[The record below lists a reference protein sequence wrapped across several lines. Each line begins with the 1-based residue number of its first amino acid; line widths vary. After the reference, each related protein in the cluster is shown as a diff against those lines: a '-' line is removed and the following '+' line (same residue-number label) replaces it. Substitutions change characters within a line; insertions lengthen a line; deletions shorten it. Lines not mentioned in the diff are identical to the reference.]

1 MLIKWLVVDS
11 ENCFDWHLIILMSFI
26 IVYHFSCL
34 SGLFCYQLELYYSWR
49 KFLFQRLLHITVE
62 SEYKI
67 KTQRNCNNINNKRG
81 EVHAYISTNQ
91 NNNTSNK
98 NNTKIRI
105 DENNTQKI
113 RIDKNNIFFDS
124 PRFGPSHL
132 SVSWLR
138 LWGPVACGYQ
148 DVLHARVTWPR

>member
-1 MLIKWLVVDS
+1 M
-11 ENCFDWHLIILMSFI
+11 
-26 IVYHFSCL
+26 
-34 SGLFCYQLELYYSWR
+34 
-49 KFLFQRLLHITVE
+49 FQRLLQITVE

-67 KTQRNCNNINNKRG
+67 KTQWNCNNINNKRG

-124 PRFGPSHL
+124 LDLVHLTCQSVGSAYEDLSPVVTRMFCTPESHDQGNTHTHTHTHSL
-132 SVSWLR
+132 PHSSLEDGWMQV
-138 LWGPVACGYQ
+138 
-148 DVLHARVTWPR
+148 